1 MLRGRDDFADAP
13 RWEELASA
21 RRVRLPAWSLTCT
34 PARMEKWLRKLGIST
49 SAYYAWSGTTALRQF
64 AALNPSWPLAAWLG
78 LLMEKQARGNFDAT
92 T

>member
-1 MLRGRDDFADAP
+1 
-13 RWEELASA
+13 
-21 RRVRLPAWSLTCT
+21 
-34 PARMEKWLRKLGIST
+34 MEKWLRKLGIST